1 MNIALQIEPTSGTLA
16 PVEYRWDTDTDI
28 LTASLAPAEAREG
41 MSGSVELTG
50 DDGAWVVLDVK
61 KGSIRG
67 VEVAVWPDVRRV
79 ATLAPPPAV
88 ENASLI
94 VPARNADQ
102 AVSLVQVDTTLLA
115 EADHAERTIHFKL
128 GAGRAARTVRIA
140 SDLLVDLDERN
151 RILGL
156 WLLNVPPFPEG
167 E

>member
-1 MNIALQIEPTSGTLA
+1 MSIALHIEPANGALA

-28 LTASLAPAEAREG
+28 LTATLRAGEPREG

-61 KGSIRG
+61 AGTIRG
-67 VEVAVWPDVRRV
+67 VEIAVWPDVRRV
-79 ATLAPPPAV
+79 PTLSPPSGA
-88 ENASLI
+88 ESAALI

-102 AVSLVQVDTTLLA
+102 SVSLVQIDTRLVA
-115 EADHAERTIHFKL
+115 EADQAERTIHFRL
-128 GAGRAARTVRIA
+128 GAARPARTVRIA
-140 SDLLVDLDERN
+140 ADVLVDLDERN